1 MTSYL
6 IYPTETA
13 ALDRS
18 HEAYVTDT
26 QNKLAALGA
35 SQRRARN
42 SMAGSVTQYRWAI
55 DVGADGQTA
64 LVIDGDEELLTPEE
78 IAASVP
84 DLPDGEGENWYKP
97 PPDTGSIAPT
107 EPPINE
113 DVPHAYQEGGLLLC
127 TMGNWVDPP
136 PDSYEFQW
144 QVDGLELDGATADEL
159 PVTLDD
165 EGKTFACVVTA
176 TNAIGSTWIASN
188 DVTVD
193 AAALP

>member
-6 IYPTETA
+6 IYPTEQE
-13 ALDRS
+13 ALARS
-18 HEAYVTDT
+18 HDAHVSDTVTKMSKT
-26 QNKLAALGA
+26 GVNERA
-35 SQRRARN
+35 ARN
-42 SMAGSVTQYRWAI
+42 AMSEFVTQYRWAI

-64 LVIDGDEELLTPEE
+64 LVIDGDEQLLTPEE
-78 IAASVP
+78 TAALVP
-84 DLPDGEGENWYKP
+84 TLPDGEGENWYKP
-97 PPDTGSIAPT
+97 PPDMPSAAPA